1 MTFFTRGLVR
11 PLVLRYT
18 KTATAMY
25 LNELK
30 KNFNVI
36 FKIFWLS
43 MSLKK
48 ILNLKYILKIT
59 RENKEKQLFSFN
71 AILLKFILS
80 SSFFF

>member
-1 MTFFTRGLVR
+1 
-11 PLVLRYT
+11 
-18 KTATAMY
+18 
-25 LNELK
+25 
-30 KNFNVI
+30 
-36 FKIFWLS
+36 

-80 SSFFF
+80 SSFFFKKSLRSENVQKLTVFISLVVVAGLIYKTYHSRPRPVP